1 MTKPNA
7 RRTSRAKTEAPD
19 VAVPQSRDEVA
30 AAIGAVGQH
39 IRERAR
45 LEADMAE
52 EIARIRERFEKL
64 AEPHGRAISQL
75 TKGVEIWCAANR
87 DGLTEG
93 GKRKTATFTTGEVRW
108 RMTPPKVT
116 VRNPDEV
123 IRQLRELQAL
133 RFIRVVE
140 EVNKEAILAEP
151 GVVDGFVRGLSIS
164 QREEFEVLPHA
175 DELAPAGPVVRT

>member
-1 MTKPNA
+1 MTKASA
-7 RRTSRAKTEAPD
+7 RPKTRAKTEAPA
-19 VAVPQSRDEVA
+19 VSVPQNRDEVA

-39 IRERAR
+39 MRERAR

-52 EIARIRERFEKL
+52 EIARIRERFELL
-64 AEPHGRAISQL
+64 AEPHGRAIGQL

-93 GKRKTATFTTGEVRW
+93 GKRKSASFTTGEVRW

-116 VRNPDEV
+116 VRNPEEV
-123 IRQLRELQAL
+123 LRQLREMGAK
-133 RFIRVVE
+133 RFIRVAE

-151 GVVDGFVRGLSIS
+151 GVVDGFVRGVTIS
-164 QREEFEVLPHA
+164 QREEFEVLPHQ
-175 DELAPAGPVVRT
+175 DELAPAGAAVAT